1 MSYVGRANRW
11 CVLSFAMTM
20 VIAASGL
27 GATEEVVRE
36 YRPTEQLSEKAGLE
50 DQLSLKTNFDGNGY
64 ADLAVGA
71 PSEDD
76 GGLDAVGALSVYY
89 WNSGTSMPSSA
100 DYWVQ
105 SDMSASNSE
114 AGDRLAS
121 VLATGDFDGDGVF
134 DLAIGTPNEGW
145 NSLTNSGVVQVLYG
159 VSGTG
164 VTLAGEQWFHQDVS
178 GIPGSAEDED
188 RFGFS
193 LAAGDFD
200 DDGYD
205 DLAVGVPYE
214 DVAGVSN
221 AGMVIIIFG
230 SAAGLTGSDSQ
241 DWLKGDVSGDAQTD
255 DYFGRVLASGDFDG
269 DGYDDLACGT
279 PSDDLVD
286 IVNAGAVDILFGG
299 SGGLHTRV
307 SNDHWHQERTGIP
320 GVAEAYDGFG
330 SALAVGDFDDDGYD
344 DLAIGAEYEDLG
356 NPVVEDAGIVHVL
369 YGSSTGP
376 TGIGSAVFSQGVGS
390 TSNSAEE
397 GDQFGR
403 SMAAGDFDNDG
414 YDDLVVGVPM
424 ENWSAVVNVGMIHIF
439 SGGAAGLDDDDQYI
453 QQGQLLTNGN
463 SEDHDQ
469 FGHSLATSDFNGD
482 GYDDIAVGVPLED
495 IDLDVNAGWVVLLRG
510 TAGSVS
516 VANSIVYQGSAS
528 SGGSNEAGDQ
538 FGKSLAAVPL
548 QSAPEDLIFADDF
561 ETGGTGSWTSI
572 AP

>member
-241 DWLKGDVSGDAQTD
+241 DWLKGDVSGDAETD

-307 SNDHWHQERTGIP
+307 SNDHWHR
-320 GVAEAYDGFG
+320 D
-330 SALAVGDFDDDGYD
+330 SWC
-344 DLAIGAEYEDLG
+344 
-356 NPVVEDAGIVHVL
+356 
-369 YGSSTGP
+369 
-376 TGIGSAVFSQGVGS
+376 
-390 TSNSAEE
+390 
-397 GDQFGR
+397 GR
-403 SMAAGDFDNDG
+403 SVRRVRKCAR
-414 YDDLVVGVPM
+414 
-424 ENWSAVVNVGMIHIF
+424 
-439 SGGAAGLDDDDQYI
+439 SG
-453 QQGQLLTNGN
+453 
-463 SEDHDQ
+463 
-469 FGHSLATSDFNGD
+469 
-482 GYDDIAVGVPLED
+482 
-495 IDLDVNAGWVVLLRG
+495 
-510 TAGSVS
+510 
-516 VANSIVYQGSAS
+516 
-528 SGGSNEAGDQ
+528 
-538 FGKSLAAVPL
+538 
-548 QSAPEDLIFADDF
+548 
-561 ETGGTGSWTSI
+561 
-572 AP
+572 